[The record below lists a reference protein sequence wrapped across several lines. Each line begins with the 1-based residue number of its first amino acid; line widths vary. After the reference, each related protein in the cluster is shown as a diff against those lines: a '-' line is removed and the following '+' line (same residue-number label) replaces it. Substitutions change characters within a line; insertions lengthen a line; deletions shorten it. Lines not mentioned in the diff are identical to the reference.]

1 MTSPDQNSRDPR
13 RDEVIAGEY
22 VLGALSPEER
32 RKVEARLCSDG
43 AFAAI
48 VHRWAENLS
57 AFNQEL
63 ETVPPPAYVYSAAER
78 GLFEAPAQ
86 DKAPADQRRDGV
98 WNSLALWR
106 SLALFSLAAGVALA
120 GPGLMSRQPS
130 KQLIT
135 QLSGADNPISLAARY
150 DAQSGELTMTPVA
163 AGQDAARSLELWLL
177 EDGKSPVSLGVL
189 PQTGDGTLTVPE
201 AMRPRLKG
209 AVLAVSVEPPG
220 GSPTGIA
227 TGPIIASGKAR
238 AF

>member
-32 RKVEARLCSDG
+32 RKVEARLRSDG
-43 AFAAI
+43 AFAAM
-48 VHRWAENLS
+48 VNRWAENLS